1 MIQLEN
7 VSVGQA
13 HDWRLHQINLTIK
26 DGEKV
31 GIIGLSGSGKTTLG
45 EVLVGL
51 RHPSKGEIQNDFQI
65 RLPIFQ
71 HANQAFNPK
80 QTLGEAIK
88 ETFHLRPEAKT
99 YLQARCDRYVQ
110 AFGLSTELYER
121 YPREVSGGQLQRLN
135 VIRTL
140 MVQPDMTVCDE
151 ITSNVDVLVEHE
163 MVQQLNQYH
172 AETGKTLVMISHDI
186 AFLSQ
191 CVDRFIVLED
201 GECVDDFLKEEM
213 FEPERRIATQRLIE
227 VYQ

>member
-7 VSVGQA
+7 VSVGHA
-13 HDWRLHQINLTIK
+13 HQWRLRKINLMIK
-26 DGEKV
+26 EGEKV

-51 RHPSKGEIQNDFQI
+51 RVPSKGEVQNDFQI

-80 QTLGEAIK
+80 QTLGAALK
-88 ETFHLRPEAKT
+88 ETFHLCPET
-99 YLQARCDRYVQ
+99 QMYMQQRCDKYIK
-110 AFGLSTELYER
+110 AFGLSREIYER
-121 YPREVSGGQLQRLN
+121 YPREVSGGQLQRFN

-140 MVQPDMTVCDE
+140 MVHPDMTVCDE
-151 ITSNVDVLVEHE
+151 ISANVDVLVEHE

-172 AETGKTLVMISHDI
+172 AETGKTLVLISHDI

-191 CVDRFIVLED
+191 CVDRFIVLEN
-201 GECVDDFLKEEM
+201 GECVDDFFKEDM
-213 FEPERRIATQRLIE
+213 FNPERRIATQRLIE
-227 VYQ
+227 VYR

>member
-13 HDWRLHQINLTIK
+13 HNWRLHQINLTIK

-51 RHPSKGEIQNDFQI
+51 RHPSKGNAQNDFQI

-80 QTLGEAIK
+80 QTLGNALK
-88 ETFHLRPEAKT
+88 ETLHLRPEAKP

-110 AFGLSTELYER
+110 AFGLSTKLYER

-140 MVQPDMTVCDE
+140 MVEPDMTVCDE

-172 AETGKTLVMISHDI
+172 AKTGKTLVMISHDI

-191 CVDRFIVLED
+191 CVDRFIVLEN